1 MVKLISILGSTG
13 SIGLSTLKIISKKKK
28 LLKINLL
35 SANKNFTQICY
46 QVKKYKPKYF
56 VITNKSILNKVKKKF
71 NKNTTQFLNDFKT
84 ISKIKKSYITISA
97 IPGIA
102 GLLPTLKF
110 IKKSKKMLIANK
122 ESIICGWNLIKN
134 NAKKIKLKLYL

>member
-102 GLLPTLKF
+102 GLF
-110 IKKSKKMLIANK
+110 FQ
-122 ESIICGWNLIKN
+122 
-134 NAKKIKLKLYL
+134 